1 MFLGKNFQFFP
12 KNTPKMREE
21 REKMK
26 FFLSPPAPSYT
37 VTNVLNNNVSVEVL
51 FTLALKVQNVDTNGL
66 FYYRACHNS
75 ITLSLFYDLSAGLY
89 GFVF

>member
-12 KNTPKMREE
+12 KNIPKMREE

-37 VTNVLNNNVSVEVL
+37 VTSIVNLQEKNDKTNVGEQDNCRVATAPCSCTV
-51 FTLALKVQNVDTNGL
+51 
-66 FYYRACHNS
+66 RA
-75 ITLSLFYDLSAGLY
+75 SAGGKDDGVILS
-89 GFVF
+89 